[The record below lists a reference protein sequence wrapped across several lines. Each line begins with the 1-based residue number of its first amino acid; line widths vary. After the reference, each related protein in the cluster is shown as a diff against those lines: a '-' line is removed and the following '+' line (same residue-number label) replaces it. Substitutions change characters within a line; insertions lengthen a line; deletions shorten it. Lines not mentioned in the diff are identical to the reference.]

1 MARMRFLATIIGA
14 CVVALTSASNVSF
27 AASTSPD
34 DTARF
39 LAGLPP
45 SASSPIATYAGDAFW
60 KQHAKS
66 FDDSWNGLEKRQ
78 LSKVRSFVSKN
89 LTNPQPVLFY
99 FFSGPDFLYA
109 DAFFPSADTYIM
121 AGLEPPGPV
130 PDLGKFSRGELP
142 GTLREL
148 RGSLNSVLSYSFFRT
163 KSMRVDFS
171 HGRLTGTLPVLM
183 TFLARSGKTIYDVS
197 LFDLQADGTL
207 HPEDEKIANATAKAA
222 KIIFSD
228 NTGKKRTLYY
238 FSTDLSN
245 GGIDASGF
253 MKFCDTF
260 GHGDSF
266 IKSAS
271 YLMHEDKFS
280 TVRDYLLKHSD
291 AILEDD
297 SGIPIRF
304 FAQGWRLQPY
314 GRYVGPIPLFA
325 GQRQAQLND
334 VFGKGRSTPIDFGL
348 GYRWRPMESNL
359 LHAVK
364 DGTVTAMVIPP
375 ENPVADA
382 DQRKSRIVTKAAI
395 REPKA
400 DAPPR
405 RRVRYYNNRPREQA
419 RVYNPYTIFG
429 YKP

>member
-1 MARMRFLATIIGA
+1 MARLRFIATIIGVCA
-14 CVVALTSASNVSF
+14 VALTSASNVSF
-27 AASTSPD
+27 AANASPD

-45 SASSPIATYAGDAFW
+45 SALSPIATYTNDAFW
-60 KQHAKS
+60 KQHSKT

-78 LSKVRSFVSKN
+78 LSKIRSFVSKN

-121 AGLEPPGPV
+121 AGLEPPGPI

-197 LFDLQADGTL
+197 LFDLRADGTL
-207 HPEDEKIANATAKAA
+207 HPEDEKIANPTAKAA
-222 KIIFSD
+222 RIIFSD
-228 NTGKKRTLYY
+228 NVGKKRTLYY

-304 FAQGWRLQPY
+304 FAQGWRLYPY

-334 VFGKGRSTPIDFGL
+334 VFGKGRAVPIDFGL
-348 GYRWRPMESNL
+348 GYRWRPMESNI

-364 DGTVTAMVIPP
+364 DSTVTAMVIPP
-375 ENPVADA
+375 ENSVAAPV
-382 DQRKSRIVTKAAI
+382 QRKSSIETKAAI
-395 REPKA
+395 RESKA
-400 DAPPR
+400 DAPQR
-405 RRVRYYNNRPREQA
+405 RRVRNYNRHREQA

>member
-130 PDLGKFSRGELP
+130 PDLGKFSRDELP

-395 REPKA
+395 RESKA

>member
-1 MARMRFLATIIGA
+1 M
-14 CVVALTSASNVSF
+14 
-27 AASTSPD
+27 
-34 DTARF
+34 
-39 LAGLPP
+39 PP
-45 SASSPIATYAGDAFW
+45 SALSPIAKYTGDAFW

-66 FDDSWNGLEKRQ
+66 FDDSWSGLEKRQ
-78 LSKVRSFVSKN
+78 LSKIRSFVSKN

-130 PDLGKFSRGELP
+130 PDLGKFSHAELP
-142 GTLREL
+142 GALREL

-245 GGIDASGF
+245 GGIEASGF

-260 GHGDSF
+260 SHGDSF

-334 VFGKGRSTPIDFGL
+334 VFGKGRATPIDFGL

-364 DGTVTAMVIPP
+364 DSTVTAMVLPP
-375 ENPVADA
+375 EKPVAEPA
-382 DQRKSRIVTKAAI
+382 QRKSRVEAKPAI
-395 REPKA
+395 RESKA
-400 DAPPR
+400 DTPPR
-405 RRVRYYNNRPREQA
+405 RRVRYYARNKEQA

>member
-1 MARMRFLATIIGA
+1 MRFLASIIGA
-14 CVVALTSASNVSF
+14 CIVALASTANVSF

-39 LAGLPP
+39 LAGMPP
-45 SASSPIATYAGDAFW
+45 SALSPIAKYTGDAFW
-60 KQHAKS
+60 KQHAKN
-66 FDDSWNGLEKRQ
+66 FDDSWSGLEKRQ
-78 LSKVRSFVSKN
+78 LSKIRSFVSKN

-130 PDLGKFSRGELP
+130 PDLGKFSHAELP
-142 GTLREL
+142 GALREL

-245 GGIDASGF
+245 GGIEASGF

-260 GHGDSF
+260 SHGDSF

-314 GRYVGPIPLFA
+314 GRYVGPIPLFS
-325 GQRQAQLND
+325 GQRQTQLND
-334 VFGKGRSTPIDFGL
+334 VFGKGRATPIDFGL

-364 DGTVTAMVIPP
+364 DSTVTAMVLPP
-375 ENPVADA
+375 EKPAA
-382 DQRKSRIVTKAAI
+382 EPAQRKSRVEARPAI
-395 REPKA
+395 RESKA
-400 DAPPR
+400 DTPPR
-405 RRVRYYNNRPREQA
+405 RRVRYYARNKEQA